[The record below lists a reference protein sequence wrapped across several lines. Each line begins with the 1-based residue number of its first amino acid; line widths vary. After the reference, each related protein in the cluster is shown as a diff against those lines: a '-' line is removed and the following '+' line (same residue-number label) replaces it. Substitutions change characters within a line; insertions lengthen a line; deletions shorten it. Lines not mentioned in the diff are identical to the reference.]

1 MDRQI
6 ESDKVIDDTELNE
19 RNKTIEVK
27 MTSTEGFWYLNVTS
41 WMIPIIAALIINSS
55 AISYDELEQM
65 SG

>member
-41 WMIPIIAALIINSS
+41 
-55 AISYDELEQM
+55 
-65 SG
+65 